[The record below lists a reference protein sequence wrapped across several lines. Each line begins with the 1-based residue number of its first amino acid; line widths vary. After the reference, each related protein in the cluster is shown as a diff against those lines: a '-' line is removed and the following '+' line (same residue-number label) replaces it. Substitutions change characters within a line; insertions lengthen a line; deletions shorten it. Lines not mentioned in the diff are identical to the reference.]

1 MKNIFKKLFKMEDQ
15 KIESSIEEFSN
26 FSYQWIKGDQ
36 MSEVRHFKDLESVGD
51 RKYLVFT
58 DGSRMS
64 LDLLDEYMIKVPKGF
79 EETIEIKPQSQNSP
93 APSRVQA
100 RVEEIQFIQPDE
112 SPISSLLKKQK
123 ENWVNVDLNLKVNIP
138 RKQLWE
144 VLTSSFDNAEDE
156 ILNYVTRDLDIEV
169 VKESLRVAI
178 KDIYK
183 SKSQESKNVR
193 SQNTVSE

>member
-15 KIESSIEEFSN
+15 KIESSVEEFSN

-36 MSEVRHFKDLESVGD
+36 LSEVRHYKDIESVGD

-58 DGSRMS
+58 DGSRIS
-64 LDLLDEYMIKVPKGF
+64 LELLDEYMIKVPKGF
-79 EETIEIKPQSQNSP
+79 EESIEIKPQTHQPS

-100 RVEEIQFIQPDE
+100 RVEEIQFIQQDE

-144 VLTSSFDNAEDE
+144 VLTSSFDNAEEE
-156 ILNYVTRDLDIEV
+156 ILNYVTKDLDIEV
-169 VKESLRVAI
+169 VKDSLRVAI